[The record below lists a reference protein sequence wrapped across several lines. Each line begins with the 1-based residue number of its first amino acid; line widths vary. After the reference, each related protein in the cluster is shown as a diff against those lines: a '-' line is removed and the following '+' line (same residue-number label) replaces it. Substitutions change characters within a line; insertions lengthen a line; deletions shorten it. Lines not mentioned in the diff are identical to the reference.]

1 MMSTKE
7 TSLLLV
13 ITIIGVS
20 FADPLP
26 DRRYNQNPNGDPWY
40 NQNHDY
46 EHSANI
52 ASQYGQNSEYQTSV
66 GSKQLNDRQ
75 SYPQEQNPTR
85 LPHNPGYQRSANT
98 ASQYGQYS
106 GYQNSV
112 GSKQQNDRQS
122 YPQEQN
128 PTRLPHNP
136 GYQRSANTAS
146 QYGQHSGY
154 QNPVE
159 IKQQNDRQS
168 YPKEPIPTGPSFN
181 LTFIKPLPEI
191 KPFTESPDMRRAYD
205 LMSGQQSS
213 DSKQRNY
220 FGSVTIQKNNS
231 YNVDPNSTNIYGS
244 ITRISGPYL
253 SPGEQDFLDRIDK
266 QSFSLG
272 GSEPKTLLTRDGK
285 VANLYGGVTHQTN
298 TAYTSQSQHST
309 QQSTGSRQTTN
320 TQRPAQESFEAQ
332 QLQYLI
338 TKVSD
343 LTKEIQRQA
352 AEIKAMQTSLNTID
366 RFVVDI
372 NNHVYELVNNDR
384 AKRN

>member
-20 FADPLP
+20 YFSGE
-26 DRRYNQNPNGDPWY
+26 Q
-40 NQNHDY
+40 
-46 EHSANI
+46 
-52 ASQYGQNSEYQTSV
+52 
-66 GSKQLNDRQ
+66 QLNDRQ

-154 QNPVE
+154 QNPVGSNSRM
-159 IKQQNDRQS
+159 IDK
-168 YPKEPIPTGPSFN
+168 
-181 LTFIKPLPEI
+181 I

-372 NNHVYELVNNDR
+372 NNQVYELVNNDR